1 MISSTK
7 FLKVVTVGIMCF
19 VSVACM
25 GHKKNQFKPDEGLLM
40 AIDRNFTD
48 AAAQYKVMMGL
59 LPDGM
64 FPKTFEENT
73 LKTSLSKWWCSG
85 FYPGTLLYMYE
96 NTKDKALLTEAE
108 RALKM
113 LEKEQYNTNTH
124 DLGFMMFCSF
134 DNANRLHPRE
144 EYNDILVN
152 SAKSLASRYN
162 PNVEC

>member
-1 MISSTK
+1 
-7 FLKVVTVGIMCF
+7 
-19 VSVACM
+19 
-25 GHKKNQFKPDEGLLM
+25 
-40 AIDRNFTD
+40 
-48 AAAQYKVMMGL
+48 
-59 LPDGM
+59 
-64 FPKTFEENT
+64 
-73 LKTSLSKWWCSG
+73 KTSLSKWWCSG
-85 FYPGTLLYMYE
+85 FYPGTLLYIYE

-162 PNVEC
+162 PNVECIRSWNSRNEGDDFVVIIDNMMNLELLFWAAKYTNDRSFYDIAVKHADKTMKHHFREDYSTYHVV